1 LEHGHE
7 QVDTPQG
14 SNYVKKLTHWYEFL
28 SLNAYS
34 LGISFMWNAIHPI
47 FLPLLVLRL
56 VPETLI
62 NAGLGLLSSVGLFIA
77 LLVQPLS
84 GALSDAT
91 HSRWGR
97 RRPWLLIGT
106 IGDLIFLVVL
116 AMAGSYWLLAIGY
129 IGLQLS
135 SNLAHGANQGLIPD
149 LVPVQRRGEAA
160 GLKNALDITAVVL
173 AAAIIGRLL
182 GGAKPRNT
190 WSLVVIALVLAITLL
205 ITWRGARED
214 PQVERPNDNN
224 QKKGRYLAALKVF
237 FAIDLRSNRDY
248 VKLMASRFL
257 LLFGIYA
264 VQSFALF
271 YFRDALHM
279 ANAAR
284 FMSRVMTTIGLGLLL
299 IAYPSGL
306 LSERIGRK
314 PMSIVAC
321 ALSAI
326 GIALFIIVRGT
337 VGVYVAAAILGLGM
351 GTFLTVNW
359 SWATFMVPPAEAGK
373 YLGLSNLATA
383 GSGAIA
389 RLLGPAVDWGNR
401 LSHNAGYMGLF
412 VVATLAALGA
422 LALTIR
428 LPEPTAPN
436 VESGPLKGVFVPC

>member
-1 LEHGHE
+1 
-7 QVDTPQG
+7 
-14 SNYVKKLTHWYEFL
+14 
-28 SLNAYS
+28 
-34 LGISFMWNAIHPI
+34 MWNAIHPI

-56 VPETLI
+56 VPETHI
-62 NAGLGLLSSVGLFIA
+62 NAGLGLLSSVGLIIA
-77 LLVQPLS
+77 LFIQPLS

-91 HSRWGR
+91 RSRWGR

-106 IGDLIFLVVL
+106 VGDILFLTVL
-116 AMAGSYWLLAIGY
+116 AMAGSYWVLAVGY

-149 LVPVQRRGEAA
+149 MVPVQRRGEAA
-160 GLKNALDITAVVL
+160 GIKNTLDITAVVL

-190 WSLVVIALVLAITLL
+190 WSLVVIGLVLSITLL
-205 ITWRGARED
+205 ITWFGAKEGSSIRGH
-214 PQVERPNDNN
+214 NDITPT
-224 QKKGRYLAALKVF
+224 KGQPLATLKVLF
-237 FAIDLRSNRDY
+237 TLDLRSNRNY
-248 VKLMASRFL
+248 VNLMASRFL

-271 YFRDALHM
+271 YFRDALHVVDP
-279 ANAAR
+279 AR

-306 LSERIGRK
+306 LSEHIGRK
-314 PMSIVAC
+314 PMSILAC
-321 ALSAI
+321 ALSSI
-326 GIALFIIVRGT
+326 GIALFIVVRGS
-337 VGVYVAAAILGLGM
+337 VGVYVAAGVLGLGM

-359 SWATFMVPPAEAGK
+359 SWATYLVPPAEAGK

-389 RLLGPAVDWGNR
+389 RLLGPAIDLGNR
-401 LSHNAGYMGLF
+401 FSHNAGYMGLF

-422 LALTIR
+422 LALTTR
-428 LPEPTAPN
+428 LPEPASPKI
-436 VESGPLKGVFVPC
+436 ESDPLSGVFFPC